1 MSTVYTVMGY
11 GGLVLAIAC
20 LVFAIVLFINWN
32 IPKILGDI
40 TGHSQ
45 RKAIER
51 IQREG
56 YEASAS
62 KQEAIRNVNETGKI
76 TIRKTDTEEI
86 RMSQRESAA
95 ANEDIT
101 TGLNRE
107 TEGEDTTTVLNQAAE
122 SEDTTTVLQ
131 QASEDEDT
139 TTVLHQ
145 AAEDEDTTTVLH
157 QTSEDED
164 TTTVLHQAAEDEDI
178 TTVLHQTTEGEHA
191 TTVLPNSVIQLPPE
205 KITDA
210 GTVQQ
215 VLELIVTHTDKVV
228 S

>member
-95 ANEDIT
+95 ANED
-101 TGLNRE
+101 
-107 TEGEDTTTVLNQAAE
+107 
-122 SEDTTTVLQ
+122 TTTVLQ
-131 QASEDEDT
+131 QA
-139 TTVLHQ
+139 
-145 AAEDEDTTTVLH
+145 AEE
-157 QTSEDED
+157 
-164 TTTVLHQAAEDEDI
+164 
-178 TTVLHQTTEGEHA
+178 EHA

>member
-95 ANEDIT
+95 ANED
-101 TGLNRE
+101 
-107 TEGEDTTTVLNQAAE
+107 TTTVLHQAA
-122 SEDTTTVLQ
+122 
-131 QASEDEDT
+131 EDEDT

-157 QTSEDED
+157 QTDED
-164 TTTVLHQAAEDEDI
+164 V
-178 TTVLHQTTEGEHA
+178 TTVLHQTTEGEHV

>member
-95 ANEDIT
+95 ANED
-101 TGLNRE
+101 
-107 TEGEDTTTVLNQAAE
+107 
-122 SEDTTTVLQ
+122 
-131 QASEDEDT
+131 T

-157 QTSEDED
+157 QSVEDED
-164 TTTVLHQAAEDEDI
+164 TTTVLHQTDEDV
-178 TTVLHQTTEGEHA
+178 TTVLHQTTEGEHV

>member
-76 TIRKTDTEEI
+76 PIRKTDTEEI
-86 RMSQRESAA
+86 RASQRESAA

-101 TGLNRE
+101 TGLNQE
-107 TEGEDTTTVLNQAAE
+107 TEDEDTTTVLHEAAEGEDTTTVLNQAAE
-122 SEDTTTVLQ
+122 DEDTTTVLQ

-145 AAEDEDTTTVLH
+145 AG
-157 QTSEDED
+157 
-164 TTTVLHQAAEDEDI
+164 EDI

-191 TTVLPNSVIQLPPE
+191 TTVLPNGVIQLPPE

>member
-95 ANEDIT
+95 ANED
-101 TGLNRE
+101 
-107 TEGEDTTTVLNQAAE
+107 
-122 SEDTTTVLQ
+122 
-131 QASEDEDT
+131 T

-157 QTSEDED
+157 QAVEDED
-164 TTTVLHQAAEDEDI
+164 TTTVLHQTDEDV
-178 TTVLHQTTEGEHA
+178 TTVLHQTTGGEHV

>member
-62 KQEAIRNVNETGKI
+62 KQEAISNVNETGKI

-95 ANEDIT
+95 ANED
-101 TGLNRE
+101 
-107 TEGEDTTTVLNQAAE
+107 
-122 SEDTTTVLQ
+122 TTTVLQ
-131 QASEDEDT
+131 
-139 TTVLHQ
+139 Q
-145 AAEDEDTTTVLH
+145 AAEDEDTTTVL
-157 QTSEDED
+157 Q
-164 TTTVLHQAAEDEDI
+164 QAAEDEDI
-178 TTVLHQTTEGEHA
+178 TTVLQQAAKDEDITTVLQQAAEEEHA

>member
-86 RMSQRESAA
+86 RASQRESAA

-101 TGLNRE
+101 TGLNQE
-107 TEGEDTTTVLNQAAE
+107 TEDEDTTTVLHEAAEGEDTTTVLHQAVE
-122 SEDTTTVLQ
+122 DEDTTTVLQ

-145 AAEDEDTTTVLH
+145 AG
-157 QTSEDED
+157 
-164 TTTVLHQAAEDEDI
+164 EDI

-191 TTVLPNSVIQLPPE
+191 TTVLPNGVIQLPPE

-210 GTVQQ
+210 RTVQQ

>member
-95 ANEDIT
+95 ANED
-101 TGLNRE
+101 
-107 TEGEDTTTVLNQAAE
+107 TTTVLHQVA
-122 SEDTTTVLQ
+122 
-131 QASEDEDT
+131 EDEDT

-145 AAEDEDTTTVLH
+145 AVEDEDTTTVLH
-157 QTSEDED
+157 QTDED
-164 TTTVLHQAAEDEDI
+164 V
-178 TTVLHQTTEGEHA
+178 TTVLHQTTEGEHV

>member
-95 ANEDIT
+95 ANED
-101 TGLNRE
+101 
-107 TEGEDTTTVLNQAAE
+107 
-122 SEDTTTVLQ
+122 
-131 QASEDEDT
+131 T

-157 QTSEDED
+157 QAVEDED
-164 TTTVLHQAAEDEDI
+164 TTTVLHQTDEDV
-178 TTVLHQTTEGEHA
+178 TTVLHQTTEGEHV

>member
-95 ANEDIT
+95 ANED
-101 TGLNRE
+101 
-107 TEGEDTTTVLNQAAE
+107 TTTVLQQAAE
-122 SEDTTTVLQ
+122 DEDTTTVLQ

-145 AAEDEDTTTVLH
+145 T
-157 QTSEDED
+157 
-164 TTTVLHQAAEDEDI
+164 DEDI

-205 KITDA
+205 KITEE

>member
-86 RMSQRESAA
+86 RASQRESAA

-101 TGLNRE
+101 TGLNQE
-107 TEGEDTTTVLNQAAE
+107 TEDEDTTTVLHEAAEGEDTTTVLNQAAE
-122 SEDTTTVLQ
+122 DEDTTTVLQ

-145 AAEDEDTTTVLH
+145 AG
-157 QTSEDED
+157 
-164 TTTVLHQAAEDEDI
+164 EDI

-191 TTVLPNSVIQLPPE
+191 TTVLPNGVIQLPPE

>member
-101 TGLNRE
+101 TGLHRE

-139 TTVLHQ
+139 TTDLHQ
-145 AAEDEDTTTVLH
+145 AVEDEDTTTVL
-157 QTSEDED
+157 QQASEDED
-164 TTTVLHQAAEDEDI
+164 TTTVLHQAGEDI

>member
-1 MSTVYTVMGY
+1 MGY

-86 RMSQRESAA
+86 RASQRESAA

-101 TGLNRE
+101 TGLNQE
-107 TEGEDTTTVLNQAAE
+107 TEDEDTTTVLHEAAEGEDTTTVLNQAAE
-122 SEDTTTVLQ
+122 DEDTTTVLQ

-145 AAEDEDTTTVLH
+145 AG
-157 QTSEDED
+157 
-164 TTTVLHQAAEDEDI
+164 EDI

-191 TTVLPNSVIQLPPE
+191 TTVLPNGVIQLPPE

>member
-86 RMSQRESAA
+86 RMSQRESAVA
-95 ANEDIT
+95 T
-101 TGLNRE
+101 
-107 TEGEDTTTVLNQAAE
+107 EDTTTVLNQTAE
-122 SEDTTTVLQ
+122 EEDTTTVLSRT
-131 QASEDEDT
+131 AEEEDT
-139 TTVLHQ
+139 TTVLNQ
-145 AAEDEDTTTVLH
+145 ENVTTVLN
-157 QTSEDED
+157 DD
-164 TTTVLHQAAEDEDI
+164 
-178 TTVLHQTTEGEHA
+178 
-191 TTVLPNSVIQLPPE
+191 VIQLPPE
-205 KITDA
+205 KITEE